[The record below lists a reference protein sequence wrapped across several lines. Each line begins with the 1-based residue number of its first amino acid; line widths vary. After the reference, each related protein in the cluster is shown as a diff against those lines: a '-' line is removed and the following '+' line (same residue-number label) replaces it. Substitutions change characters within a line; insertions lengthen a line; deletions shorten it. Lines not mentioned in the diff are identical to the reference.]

1 MNSLKFMFFCVS
13 CCILL
18 AGCKGTGILL
28 MPSKDDP
35 VNNKYK
41 CSSAFLHGSWDG
53 LYEKS
58 KVEITVKPDGEDKQE
73 DCRAEIW
80 IYDKDKKQP
89 LIPMKLIAFQVKE
102 YKYLLFVADIEKILG
117 KDNYSGVSFV
127 FLYPVIK
134 LFKVTQTEPEK
145 LSYQEV
151 IFTKKVGKG
160 KVVKLD
166 SSMKMWGDNSN
177 MLYGTSTEIISYL
190 QNGKYSLS
198 DRNVLTKRIEAP
210 EKPVE
215 AKKK

>member
-1 MNSLKFMFFCVS
+1 MNCLKFMFLSVS
-13 CCILL
+13 CGVLL

-58 KVEITVKPDGEDKQE
+58 KVEITVKPDGGDKQE
-73 DCRAEIW
+73 DCRVDIW

-102 YKYLLFVADIEKILG
+102 YKYLLFVADIEKILE

-127 FLYPVIK
+127 FLYPVMK
-134 LFKVTQTEPEK
+134 LFKVTQMKPEK

-160 KVVKLD
+160 EVVKLD
-166 SSMKMWGDNSN
+166 PAMKMWGDNSN

-190 QNGKYSLS
+190 ENGKYQLS
-198 DRNVLTKRIEAP
+198 EKSTVSKRIETL
-210 EKPVE
+210 KKTV
-215 AKKK
+215 KKK